1 MQRIP
6 TILKKVIE
14 LAEKGDS
21 NTVIDI
27 DLMLDYTRVVY
38 ADLLEWRGRK
48 AFVSTLPVHEAAEE
62 KHEAPAAPAPAPQ
75 IPMQEKKTEVAAPVA
90 EEKQVI
96 SEPTPVITPQAAAP
110 VQAVKKENAAKPAT
124 PAHDIRQSIGINDKY
139 LFMSELFG
147 NNRDEYENAMDK
159 INAFENYRDAE
170 NWFYNNISLVN
181 GDDDDNGTLEL
192 FRGVLHLFFNTK

>member
-48 AFVSTLPVHEAAEE
+48 AFVSTLPVHEAVEE
-62 KHEAPAAPAPAPQ
+62 KHEAPPPPAPAQQMPA
-75 IPMQEKKTEVAAPVA
+75 PEKQPEAAPVA

-96 SEPTPVITPQAAAP
+96 SETTPVIASQAAAP
-110 VQAVKKENAAKPAT
+110 VQAVKKENAAKSAR

-170 NWFYNNISLVN
+170 NWFYNNISLIN

>member
-6 TILKKVIE
+6 TILKKVME
-14 LAEKGDS
+14 LAERGDN

-48 AFVSTLPVHEAAEE
+48 AFVSTLPVHEAVEE
-62 KHEAPAAPAPAPQ
+62 KHEEPAPPAPVQQKPTQEKKVETAAPAEEKEIISAPEPAPQ
-75 IPMQEKKTEVAAPVA
+75 AIVPA
-90 EEKQVI
+90 
-96 SEPTPVITPQAAAP
+96 
-110 VQAVKKENAAKPAT
+110 QAVKNDTAPKPAA

-147 NNRDEYENAMDK
+147 NNRDEYDKAMDK
-159 INAFENYRDAE
+159 INAFDNYRDAE
-170 NWFYNNISLVN
+170 TWFYNNISLIN

>member
-6 TILKKVIE
+6 TILKKVME
-14 LAEKGDS
+14 LAEKGDK

-38 ADLLEWRGRK
+38 ADLLEWRSRK
-48 AFVSTLPVHEAAEE
+48 AFVSTLPVHEGV
-62 KHEAPAAPAPAPQ
+62 EAKREAAPTTTPLPQ
-75 IPMQEKKTEVAAPVA
+75 TPVPEKKVEVAVPV
-90 EEKQVI
+90 EEPQVI
-96 SEPTPVITPQAAAP
+96 STPEPPIAPNATPTPEPAKIEAT
-110 VQAVKKENAAKPAT
+110 AKPAT
-124 PAHDIRQSIGINDKY
+124 PVHDIRQSIGINDKY

-147 NNRDEYENAMDK
+147 NNRDEYEKAMDT

-170 NWFYNNISLVN
+170 TWFYNNISLIN

-192 FRGVLHLFFNTK
+192 FRGVLHVFFNTK

>member
-1 MQRIP
+1 M
-6 TILKKVIE
+6 KKVIE
-14 LAEKGDS
+14 LAEKGDN

-38 ADLLEWRGRK
+38 ADLLEWRSRK
-48 AFVSTLPVHEAAEE
+48 AFVSTLPVHETVEE
-62 KHEAPAAPAPAPQ
+62 KPETQAAPAPAPQ
-75 IPMQEKKTEVAAPVA
+75 IPMKEKKTEAAAPA

-96 SEPTPVITPQAAAP
+96 IEPAPIVVPQAAPAA
-110 VQAVKKENAAKPAT
+110 QTVKKDAAAKPAMR
-124 PAHDIRQSIGINDKY
+124 AHDIRQSIGINDKY

-147 NNRDEYENAMDK
+147 NNRDEYDKAMDT

-170 NWFYNNISLVN
+170 IWFYNNIGLVN

-192 FRGVLHLFFNTK
+192 FRGVLHVFFNTK